1 MYRAGADKVSIGS
14 EAVYAVED
22 YLKSGVKSGNS
33 CMEQISKYQYLK
45 LLSFR
50 SFHTTISQALW
61 STGSG
66 GERRS
71 EASLCF

>member
-1 MYRAGADKVSIGS
+1 MSIGS

-50 SFHTTISQALW
+50 FSGSFHTVHTISQALW

>member
-50 SFHTTISQALW
+50 FSGSFHTYDI
-61 STGSG
+61 TGTM
-66 GERRS
+66 EHRQWW
-71 EASLCF
+71 